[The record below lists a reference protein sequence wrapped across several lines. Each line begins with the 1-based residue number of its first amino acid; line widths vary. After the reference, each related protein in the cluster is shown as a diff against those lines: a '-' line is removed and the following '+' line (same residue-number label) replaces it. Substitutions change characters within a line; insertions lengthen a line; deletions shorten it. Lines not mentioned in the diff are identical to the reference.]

1 MTPERRF
8 ALSVLIRDGHVL
20 LAQAEA
26 GEWEGVALAQA
37 RHRRDAEAF
46 FARAPVAGETPELT
60 HALRELL
67 TIQDQVTALATRD
80 RDVLQARI
88 HNVRLGRQAVRAYA
102 SSAA

>member
-1 MTPERRF
+1 MTPERRL
-8 ALSVLIRDGHVL
+8 ALSALIHDGQVL

-26 GEWEGVALAQA
+26 GEWDEAALAQA

-46 FARAPVAGETPELT
+46 FACAPVAGETSELT
-60 HALRELL
+60 YALRELL
-67 TIQDQVTALATRD
+67 TIQDQVTALATRE

-102 SSAA
+102 SNAA